1 MFEENI
7 VHVSYELKKRKEKSL
22 ASVLFKKCIA
32 IFILFRQ
39 LCTLHKIPEMAII
52 FLLKRISYTG
62 CPKKF
67 LPTFVFNIL
76 KLFFIALSTPFMIPT
91 YFFFT

>member
-7 VHVSYELKKRKEKSL
+7 VHVSYELKKKIEKNP

-52 FLLKRISYTG
+52 FLLKRISYKG
-62 CPKKF
+62 CPKN
-67 LPTFVFNIL
+67 PFVFNIW
-76 KLFFIALSTPFMIPT
+76 KLFFILYQHPS
-91 YFFFT
+91 